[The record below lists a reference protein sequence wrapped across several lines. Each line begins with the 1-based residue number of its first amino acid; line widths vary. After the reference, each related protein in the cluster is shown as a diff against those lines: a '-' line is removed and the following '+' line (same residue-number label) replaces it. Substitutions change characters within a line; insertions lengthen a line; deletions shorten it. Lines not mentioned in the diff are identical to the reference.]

1 MQNQSKRE
9 STFDTQLKTALLQKK
24 RIYSMVVLVL
34 VVIAVLINHTVKG
47 QWIAL
52 FVSLFCFCSVVFRF
66 IVCSDASTVYL

>member
-1 MQNQSKRE
+1 MQNQSKCE
-9 STFDTQLKTALLQKK
+9 ITFETQLKTALLQKK

-34 VVIAVLINHTVKG
+34 AVIAILTNHTAKD

-66 IVCSDASTVYL
+66 IVCSGVSTVYL